1 LTRASEG
8 SWGNLPVPPDPFHG
22 SRVRRDR
29 PLRGRHVKK
38 LVVCLAVAAGVLIA
52 PFGSAPER
60 ADARAGACG
69 LTGGNPMWVDFGDGS
84 VPFWDR
90 IFRRPGLVV
99 AASNFLM
106 PPQLRAAGAKTV
118 YFDLNL
124 KTRVGTPTSPLSYGA
139 VLDWADRMYL
149 RAVASAGCD
158 RPTMALNELFG
169 AGTVTPWTEKNAQY
183 RANVLAFVQRL
194 ASRGARPVLLVSSPP
209 YTGGEA
215 GEWWRQISGP
225 AEIVRQV
232 YFSGRHIHE
241 LGPTLGSRVMRE
253 SLRRAVRDFTA
264 IGIHPARI
272 GLMLGFQ
279 SRRGTGGREG
289 LQPKEAWYRIVKL
302 EALAAR
308 LVAHETGIGSIWSWG
323 WASWTRAERDPDKE
337 AAACVWLWV
346 RNPKLCDGP
355 AMVGPRFEASLTE
368 GQPPRGSSVCIV
380 GDARMTR
387 REVNALTALTRERSF
402 AMSTLLARL
411 VMRERVPV
419 SRREVLAAERAIVKA
434 RFGGSFARY
443 GAALKAARA
452 NRAIALGAIEDALM
466 RREIAHRI
474 RVGRPSAK
482 AILDYYE
489 TFAASPARPVE
500 ARPAQWWLGDR
511 PFGLALSG
519 VAPAKVFSLPGA
531 TVAKFPDGRRKVR
544 VRALGEAL
552 PLGAFPLSFAHGS
565 IRAALVEAARETRF
579 QTWLTAHETEALRHT
594 TCVRDELP
602 IAASVDLTGLLPFLA
617 LP

>member
-1 LTRASEG
+1 VT
-8 SWGNLPVPPDPFHG
+8 
-22 SRVRRDR
+22 
-29 PLRGRHVKK
+29 K
-38 LVVCLAVAAGVLIA
+38 LVVLSLAVVAGLLGTTA
-52 PFGSAPER
+52 GSAPER
-60 ADARAGACG
+60 ADARTAACG

-124 KTRVGTPTSPLSYGA
+124 KTRVGTPTGPLSYGA

-149 RAVASAGCD
+149 RAAASAGCEQ
-158 RPTMALNELFG
+158 PTIALNELFG

-194 ASRGARPVLLVSSPP
+194 AGRGARPVLLVSSPP

-215 GEWWRQISGP
+215 GGWWRQIAGA

-241 LGPTLGSRVMRE
+241 LGPTLGSRVMRDA
-253 SLRRAVRDFTA
+253 LRRAVRDFTA
-264 IGIHPARI
+264 IGIHPARV

-289 LQPKEAWYRIVKL
+289 LRPKEAWYRIVKL

-323 WASWTRAERDPDKE
+323 WASWTQAERDPEKE

-346 RNPKLCDGP
+346 RNPSLCNGP
-355 AMVGPRFEASLTE
+355 AMAGERFEASLTE
-368 GQPPRGSSVCIV
+368 GQPPSGASVCVV
-380 GDARMTR
+380 GEARMTR
-387 REVNALTALTRERSF
+387 RAVDGLTALTRERSF
-402 AMSTLLARL
+402 AMSTLLARM
-411 VMRERVPV
+411 VMRDRVPV
-419 SRREVLAAERAIVKA
+419 PKRDVLAAERAIVKA

-443 GAALKAARA
+443 GAALKSARA
-452 NRAIALGAIEDALM
+452 NRTIALGAIEDALM
-466 RREIAHRI
+466 RREIAHKI
-474 RVGRPSAK
+474 RVGPPSGK
-482 AILDYYE
+482 AISDYYE
-489 TFAASPARPVE
+489 TFAGSPARPVE
-500 ARPAQWWLGDR
+500 ARPAQWWLGER
-511 PFGLALSG
+511 PVGLALTG
-519 VAPAKVFSLPGA
+519 LAPPKAFSLPGG
-531 TVAKFPDGRRKVR
+531 VFGKLGNGKRPVH

-552 PLGAFPLSFAHGS
+552 PLGAFPLSFARAS
-565 IRAALVEAARETRF
+565 IRAALVEAARETAF
-579 QTWLTAHETEALRHT
+579 QTWLTSHETEALRRA

-617 LP
+617 LPGA

>member
-1 LTRASEG
+1 LRKLLAS
-8 SWGNLPVPPDPFHG
+8 
-22 SRVRRDR
+22 
-29 PLRGRHVKK
+29 
-38 LVVCLAVAAGVLIA
+38 LAVVAGALVA
-52 PFGSAPER
+52 TVGSGPER
-60 ADARAGACG
+60 ADAQTGACG

-106 PPQLRAAGAKTV
+106 PPQLRAGGAKTV

-149 RAVASAGCD
+149 RAAASAGCEQ
-158 RPTMALNELFG
+158 PTMALNELFG
-169 AGTVTPWTEKNAQY
+169 AGTVPPWTEKNAQY

-194 ASRGARPVLLVSSPP
+194 AGRGARPVLLVSSPP

-215 GEWWRQISGP
+215 GEWWRQIAGA

-241 LGPTLGSRVMRE
+241 LGPTLGSRVMRDA
-253 SLRRAVRDFTA
+253 LRRAVRDFTE

-289 LQPKEAWYRIVKL
+289 LNPKQAWYRIVKL

-346 RNPKLCDGP
+346 RNPSLCDGP
-355 AMVGPRFEASLTE
+355 AIAGDGFDASLSE
-368 GQPPRGSSVCIV
+368 GQPPRGPSVCVV
-380 GDARMTR
+380 GETRMTR
-387 REVNALTALTRERSF
+387 REVDGLTSLTRERSF
-402 AMSTLLARL
+402 AMSTLFARL
-411 VMRERVPV
+411 VMREKVGVP
-419 SRREVLAAERAIVKA
+419 RAEVLDAERAIVKA

-474 RVGRPSAK
+474 RVGAPSGK
-482 AILDYYE
+482 AISDYYE
-489 TFAASPARPVE
+489 TFAAIPARPVE

-511 PFGLALSG
+511 PFGLALTG
-519 VAPAKVFSLPGA
+519 LAPAKVFSLPGGVFTKLA
-531 TVAKFPDGRRKVR
+531 NGRGKVR

-552 PLGAFPLSFAHGS
+552 PLGAYPLSFARVS
-565 IRAALVEAARETRF
+565 IRAALIESTRETKF
-579 QTWLTAHETEALRHT
+579 QNWLTSHETEALRRT

-602 IAASVDLTGLLPFLA
+602 LAASVDLTGLLPFLA

>member
-1 LTRASEG
+1 
-8 SWGNLPVPPDPFHG
+8 
-22 SRVRRDR
+22 VR
-29 PLRGRHVKK
+29 K
-38 LVVCLAVAAGVLIA
+38 LLACLAVAAVAVLA
-52 PFGSAPER
+52 PLGSPPER
-60 ADARAGACG
+60 AQARTAACG

-106 PPQLRAAGAKTV
+106 PPQLRAGGAKTV

-149 RAVASAGCD
+149 RAAASAGCEQ
-158 RPTMALNELFG
+158 PTIGLNELFG
-169 AGTVTPWTEKNAQY
+169 AGTVPPWTEKNAQY

-194 ASRGARPVLLVSSPP
+194 AGRGARPVLLVSSPP

-215 GEWWRQISGP
+215 GEWWRQIAGA

-241 LGPTLGSRVMRE
+241 LGPTLGSRVMRDA
-253 SLRRAVRDFTA
+253 LRRAVRDFTE

-289 LQPKEAWYRIVKL
+289 LNPKQAWYRIVKL

-346 RNPKLCDGP
+346 RNPSLCDGP
-355 AMVGPRFEASLTE
+355 AMAGEGFDASLTE
-368 GQPPRGSSVCIV
+368 GQPPRGPSVCVV
-380 GDARMTR
+380 GDTRMTR
-387 REVNALTALTRERSF
+387 REVNGLTSLTREHSF
-402 AMSTLLARL
+402 AMSTLFARL
-411 VMRERVPV
+411 VMREKVGVP
-419 SRREVLAAERAIVKA
+419 RAEVLDAERAIVKA

-474 RVGRPSAK
+474 RVGAPSGK
-482 AILDYYE
+482 AISDYYE
-489 TFAASPARPVE
+489 TFAAIPARPVE
-500 ARPAQWWLGDR
+500 ARPAQWWLGER
-511 PFGLALSG
+511 PFGLALTG
-519 VAPAKVFSLPGA
+519 LAPAKVFSLPGGVFTRLA
-531 TVAKFPDGRRKVR
+531 NGRGKVR

-552 PLGAFPLSFAHGS
+552 PLGAYPLSFARAS
-565 IRAALVEAARETRF
+565 IRAALIESTRETKF
-579 QTWLTAHETEALRHT
+579 QNWLTSHETEALRRT

-602 IAASVDLTGLLPFLA
+602 LAASVDLTGLLPFLA

>member
-1 LTRASEG
+1 
-8 SWGNLPVPPDPFHG
+8 
-22 SRVRRDR
+22 VR
-29 PLRGRHVKK
+29 K
-38 LVVCLAVAAGVLIA
+38 LVVLSLAVVAGLLVTTA
-52 PFGSAPER
+52 GSGPER
-60 ADARAGACG
+60 ADARTAACG

-124 KTRVGTPTSPLSYGA
+124 KTRVGTTTAPLSRPA
-139 VLDWADRMYL
+139 TLDWADRMYL
-149 RAVASAGCD
+149 RAAASAGCEQ
-158 RPTMALNELFG
+158 PTMALNELFG

-194 ASRGARPVLLVSSPP
+194 AARGARPVLLVSSPP

-215 GEWWRQISGP
+215 ADWWRQIAGA

-241 LGPTLGSRVMRE
+241 LGPTLGSRVMRDA
-253 SLRRAVRDFTA
+253 LRRAVRDFTA
-264 IGIHPARI
+264 IGIHPARV

-289 LQPKEAWYRIVKL
+289 LNPREAWYRIVKL

-346 RNPKLCDGP
+346 RNPSLCDGP
-355 AMVGPRFEASLTE
+355 AMAGPRFEASLTE
-368 GQPPRGSSVCIV
+368 GQPPRGPNVCVV
-380 GDARMTR
+380 GDTRITR
-387 REVNALTALTRERSF
+387 RDVAALTSLTRERSF
-402 AMSTLLARL
+402 ALSTLLARL

-419 SRREVLAAERAIVKA
+419 SKREVLDAERAIVKA

-452 NRAIALGAIEDALM
+452 NRTIALGAIEDALM
-466 RREIAHRI
+466 RREIAHKL
-474 RVGRPSAK
+474 RVGRPSGK
-482 AILDYYE
+482 AISDYYE
-489 TFAASPARPVE
+489 TFAGSPARPVE

-511 PFGLALSG
+511 PVGLALTG
-519 VAPAKVFSLPGA
+519 LAPPKAFSLPGG
-531 TVAKFPDGRRKVR
+531 VFAKLANGRGKVRVR

-552 PLGAFPLSFAHGS
+552 PLGAFPFSFAQAS
-565 IRAALVEAARETRF
+565 IRAALVEAARETAF
-579 QTWLTAHETEALRHT
+579 QTWLTSHETEALRHT